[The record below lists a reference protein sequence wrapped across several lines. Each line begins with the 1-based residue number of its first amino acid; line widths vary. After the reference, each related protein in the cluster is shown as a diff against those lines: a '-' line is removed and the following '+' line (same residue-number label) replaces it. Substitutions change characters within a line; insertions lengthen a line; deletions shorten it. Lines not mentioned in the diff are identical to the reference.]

1 MTIQRRGVLGA
12 AVAAAA
18 GLAAGCGPDGRP
30 RARTV
35 SPAGPALSPPAA
47 PHRLPAEVTHGP
59 RAGRQVALTFHGA
72 GEPRL
77 ARRLLDE
84 LAAGGAHVTV
94 LAVGTWL
101 EENPA
106 LARVILDGGHELG
119 NHTQHHG
126 DIAAMSPAAAH
137 AEIAQCADRLVRLTG
152 SRGAWFR
159 PSRARRATPMVR
171 AMAARA
177 GYPTCL
183 SYDLDSADAGDPG
196 PGAVVRTVLGGVR
209 AGSIVS
215 MHFGHPG
222 TLAAMP
228 AILGGLAARR
238 LGPVTVSTLLAS

>member
-1 MTIQRRGVLGA
+1 
-12 AVAAAA
+12 
-18 GLAAGCGPDGRP
+18 
-30 RARTV
+30 
-35 SPAGPALSPPAA
+35 
-47 PHRLPAEVTHGP
+47 VTHGP
-59 RAGRQVALTFHGA
+59 RTGRQVALTFHGA

-77 ARRLLDE
+77 ARRLLHE
-84 LAAGGAHVTV
+84 LAAGGAQITV

-101 EENPA
+101 DENPA
-106 LARVILDGGHELG
+106 LARLILDGGHELG
-119 NHTQHHG
+119 NHTQHHA
-126 DIAAMSPAAAH
+126 DIAAMSPAAAY
-137 AEIAQCADRLVRLTG
+137 AEIAQCADRLKRLTG

-159 PSRARRATPMVR
+159 PSQTRRATPMVR

-183 SYDLDSADAGDPG
+183 SYDLDSADVRDPG
-196 PGAVVRTVLGGVR
+196 PGPVTRTVLGGVR

-222 TLAAMP
+222 TVAAMP